1 MASVGLALILDM
13 TLGIVAII
21 RVVMYKVGFASL
33 TGTFILVDI
42 IILSI
47 IIIIFLIGIA
57 TINTTVTTTVQELL
71 MRTKKEILSEMS
83 SHTML
88 EKEAN
93 VIYLSAMNEHL
104 VASQNLY
111 MITILGFQIDMK
123 FVRTNVLAM
132 LASVISALLAVLK
145 KDFQNAD

>member
-145 KDFQNAD
+145 KDFQQAD

>member
-13 TLGIVAII
+13 TLGLVAII
-21 RVVMYKVGFASL
+21 RILLYKVGFASL

-57 TINTTVTTTVQELL
+57 KINTTATSTVYELL
-71 MRTKKEILSEMS
+71 TRTKKEILSEIS
-83 SHTML
+83 SHTMS
-88 EKEAN
+88 EKEAD

-104 VASQNLY
+104 VAVQKLY
-111 MITILGFQIDMK
+111 MITILGFKIDME
-123 FVRTNVLAM
+123 FVWKSAAAM
-132 LASVISALLAVLK
+132 GGSLVSALLAVLK
-145 KDFQNAD
+145 QDYPHAD

>member
-88 EKEAN
+88 EKEAD

-123 FVRTNVLAM
+123 FVRTTVLAM

-145 KDFQNAD
+145 KDFQHAD